1 MRTLNQVICSG
12 LFLAIIAGLCG
23 CQNETDAKKKAFLE
37 NYQKKSSPVK
47 LTAIR
52 GQLEN
57 GQIDQAQKSLQEL
70 LVEEPEN
77 VSALTLMGRIWIA
90 QKNLP
95 EAKASFEK
103 AIALNEPTGEALL
116 GMGVVAQSGDDHTT
130 ALDYYQKALALAPAN
145 TECILAVSN
154 TLDVLG
160 RSDEAASLLDAKL
173 SIKPSDSTLLMAAAA
188 QAGRSGNRDK
198 AIRLYQ
204 HAAEANSKNT
214 QAMQSLATL
223 YVSSGNWA
231 NAADVYAKM
240 VAMAAESDKEEV
252 LQKFATCSFNAGRFR
267 VALDSYDKL
276 SLSQRDNAD
285 VWLGMAQ
292 SALGVSDVKRARN
305 AARKVMSLVDNSI
318 EAQLVLG
325 CANYLDGKYLTSL
338 ELFNRLSAD
347 DKAGG
352 FATFM
357 AGKCYQKLGRTK
369 QAQAAFDRATQTAPD
384 SPLVSMFL
392 NEKK

>member
-1 MRTLNQVICSG
+1 MLNHAIFGG
-12 LFLAIIAGLCG
+12 LVLALVAGLCG
-23 CQNETDAKKKAFLE
+23 CQNEADAKKKAFRD
-37 NYQKKSSPVK
+37 NYQKKSAPVK

-52 GQLEN
+52 GQLNN
-57 GQIDQAQKSLQEL
+57 GQIAEAHKSLQAL
-70 LVEEPEN
+70 LAEDSEN
-77 VSALTLMGRIWIA
+77 AFAWTLMGRAWIA

-95 EAKASFEK
+95 EAKTCFEK
-103 AIALNEPTGEALL
+103 AISLNEPTGDALL
-116 GMGVVAQSGDDHTT
+116 GMGVIAQSGDDHTT
-130 ALDYYQKALALAPAN
+130 ALDYYQKALDLTPAN
-145 TECILAVSN
+145 TECILAISN

-188 QAGRSGNRDK
+188 QAGRSGNTDK

-204 HAAEANSKNT
+204 RAAAVDPKNT
-214 QAMQSLATL
+214 RAMQSLATL
-223 YVSSGNWA
+223 YISGGDWA
-231 NAADVYAKM
+231 SAADVYAEASA
-240 VAMAAESDKEEV
+240 VAEESDKEDY
-252 LQKFATCSFNAGRFR
+252 LQRQASCSFNAGRFR
-267 VALDSYDKL
+267 AALDSYDKL
-276 SLSQRDNAD
+276 SISQRNSPDI
-285 VWLGMAQ
+285 WLGIAQ
-292 SALGVSDVKRARN
+292 SALGVSDAKRARY
-305 AARKVMSLVDNSI
+305 AAQKALSLKNDCT

-325 CANYLDGKYLTSL
+325 CADYLDGKYLTAL

-357 AGKCYQKLGRTK
+357 AGRCYMKLGRDK
-369 QAQAAFDRATQTAPD
+369 QAQAAFDRATQTAPE